1 MSNVDNFPFLAHDC
15 CFTQGESDDDE
26 VVCVKKRKHFALL
39 SDSDS
44 QSSDGQF
51 PSSLCSLSIFVGIC
65 FVLLNRTVMFC
76 CDC

>member
-51 PSSLCSLSIFVGIC
+51 PSSLSSLHFCGDLFCPVKQNC
-65 FVLLNRTVMFC
+65 YVLL
-76 CDC
+76 